1 MPDIQG
7 RRPLAL
13 VTGASTGIGYE
24 LAKQFAEHGYDL
36 IITSDEGPKLQE
48 AAQGLQAHGGRVEV
62 VVADLSGPDGV
73 EDIVAKAQ
81 ELGPVDV
88 LAANAG
94 IGLGHAFLD
103 QDLDRVFDV
112 ININVTSTVHLIH
125 HIGGPMRER
134 GQGKILIT
142 SSIAALMPGTFQA
155 VYNGT
160 KAFLHSFSFALR
172 NELKDSG
179 VTVTALMPGPTET
192 EFFHRADLDDTQ
204 VGQSKKDDPADVA
217 KTGFEALLRGDGDAI
232 HGLKNKLQGAVAAV
246 TPESALAQMHRG
258 MAEPGSGDK
267 H

>member
-13 VTGASTGIGYE
+13 VTGASSGIGYE
-24 LAKQFAEHGYDL
+24 LAKLFSQHGYDL
-36 IITSDEGPKLQE
+36 LITAEDGPRLNE
-48 AAQGLQAHGGRVEV
+48 AAQGLEAGGGRVET
-62 VVADLSGPDGV
+62 VVADLTEPDGV
-73 EDIVAKAQ
+73 EDIVAKAR
-81 ELGPVDV
+81 EMGPVDV

-94 IGLGHAFLD
+94 MGYGHAFLD

-112 ININVTSTVHLIH
+112 INLNVTSTVHLIH
-125 HIGGPMRER
+125 HIGNDMRER

-155 VYNGT
+155 IYNAT

-179 VTVTALMPGPTET
+179 VVVTALMPGPTET
-192 EFFHRADLDDTQ
+192 DFFHRADLDDTK

-217 KTGFEALLRGDGDAI
+217 KTGFDALMSGEGDAI

-246 TPESALAQMHRG
+246 TPDSALAEMHRG
-258 MAEPGSGDK
+258 MAEPGSGEK